1 MKDSVV
7 LAPVTESAV
16 IQRFYDCFAQ
26 RDAEGM
32 AACYADGVVF
42 RDPAFGE
49 LHGERARDMWRML
62 CRNGKDL
69 QVVAS
74 GIEAG
79 DGSGRAHWEADYT
92 FTSTR
97 RKVHNVVDAQF
108 ALRDGLIT
116 SHTDRFSFA
125 DWSAQAF
132 GPVGSVLGR
141 TPLLPFVLRRLAN
154 RQLDQFQS
162 RRR

>member
-1 MKDSVV
+1 MTDSV
-7 LAPVTESAV
+7 V
-16 IQRFYDCFAQ
+16 IQRFYDCFGE
-26 RDAEGM
+26 RDAQGM
-32 AACYADGVVF
+32 AACYADDVVF

-74 GIEAG
+74 GIEAAG
-79 DGSGRAHWEADYT
+79 GSGRAHWEAHYT
-92 FTSTR
+92 FTPTG
-97 RKVHNVVDAQF
+97 RKVHNVVEARF
-108 ALRDGLIT
+108 LLRDGLIVR
-116 SHTDRFSFA
+116 HEDRFSFG

-132 GPVGSVLGR
+132 GPIGAVLGR
-141 TPLLPFVLRRLAN
+141 TPLLPFVMRRLAN

-162 RRR
+162 RRA

>member
-1 MKDSVV
+1 MTD
-7 LAPVTESAV
+7 LAV

-26 RDAEGM
+26 RDAQGM
-32 AACYADGVVF
+32 AACYADDVVF

-49 LHGERARDMWRML
+49 LRGERARDMWRML

-74 GIEAG
+74 GIEASN
-79 DGSGRAHWEADYT
+79 GSGRAHWEADYT
-92 FTSTR
+92 FTSTG
-97 RKVHNVVDAQF
+97 RKVHNVVDAKF
-108 ALRDGLIT
+108 ALRDGQIT
-116 SHTDRFSFA
+116 SHTDQFNFSN
-125 DWSAQAF
+125 WSVQAF

-141 TPLLPFVLRRLAN
+141 TPLLPFVVRRLAN

-162 RRR
+162 RGR